1 MADEGQPRPHR
12 PESTIVQSFSADLD
26 SMFGLG
32 GGADVGQL
40 EQTVEEKKQGLSDAD
55 RQLQELEA
63 KLRET
68 EQRLAQVSR
77 GNSPARQ
84 TNAGAARSAPPVP
97 QQHESGHGQAS
108 TSPLAQRP
116 AFPADR
122 PPTGRED
129 AAQNFGPHMAGG
141 MPGTP
146 RAASNDYVMST
157 RDRQGSR

>member
-1 MADEGQPRPHR
+1 MADERHPRPS
-12 PESTIVQSFSADLD
+12 STIVQSFSADLD

-32 GGADVGQL
+32 GPVNVGQL

-84 TNAGAARSAPPVP
+84 TDAGAVRSAPPIP
-97 QQHESGHGQAS
+97 QQSGHSQAS

-116 AFPADR
+116 VFPADR

-129 AAQNFGPHMAGG
+129 TAQNFGSHMAGG

-146 RAASNDYVMST
+146 RAASNDYVMV
-157 RDRQGSR
+157 DQRQTGQSV